1 MEDIAINYL
10 ALFVAAF
17 ASMTLGFL
25 WYMPGVF
32 GKRWMVSAGITP
44 EKMEQ
49 GKKRIPIGIIA
60 GFVCQMVTAYVLV
73 HFIALAEVTTVSEAL
88 ELAFW
93 AWLGFFAV
101 MSFHAVVWEGKPT
114 VYWAIN
120 AGYQLAALGLMSLIL
135 VLWV

>member
-17 ASMTLGFL
+17 ASMMLGFL
-25 WYMPGVF
+25 WYLPGVF
-32 GKRWMVSAGITP
+32 GKRWMAAAGISS
-44 EKMEQ
+44 EKMLA
-49 GKKRIPIGIIA
+49 GKTRMPIAIIG
-60 GFVCQMVTAYVLV
+60 GFVCQIVTAYVLV
-73 HFIALAEVTTVSEAL
+73 HFIALAEAVTISEAL

-93 AWLGFFAV
+93 AWMGFFAV
-101 MSFHAVVWEGKPT
+101 TSFHSVVWEGKPT

-120 AGYQLAALGLMSLIL
+120 AGYQLAAIGLMSLIL